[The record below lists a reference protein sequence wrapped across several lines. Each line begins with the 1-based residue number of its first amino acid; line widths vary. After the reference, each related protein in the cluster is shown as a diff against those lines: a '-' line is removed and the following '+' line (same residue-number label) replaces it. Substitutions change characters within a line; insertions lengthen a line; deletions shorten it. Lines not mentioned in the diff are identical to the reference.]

1 MIDSQVDQSVPYVEV
16 CAAAPCP
23 THSGHFCHCGT
34 PQFDH
39 PMQVVGE
46 VLSGNTMRANR
57 HHTLGQEF
65 DLDVY
70 GQFCKISTGSMRHL
84 FVRD

>member
-1 MIDSQVDQSVPYVEV
+1 MSRYVPQRPAQSTL
-16 CAAAPCP
+16 A
-23 THSGHFCHCGT
+23 T
-34 PQFDH
+34 PVIVAHLNSTTQR
-39 PMQVVGE
+39 QVVGE